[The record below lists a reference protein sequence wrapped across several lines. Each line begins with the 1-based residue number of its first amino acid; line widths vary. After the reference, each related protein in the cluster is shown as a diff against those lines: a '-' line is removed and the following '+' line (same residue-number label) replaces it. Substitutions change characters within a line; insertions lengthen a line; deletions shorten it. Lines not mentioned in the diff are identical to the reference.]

1 VVMSN
6 GEVVQVGTPEAL
18 FERPAHTFVGHFI
31 GSPGMNLLPCAVEG
45 REAVLP
51 GGHRV
56 ALPRAYPALAGR
68 VELGVRPEFA
78 AVSREGGLP
87 VTLRRV
93 EDLGRRR
100 IARVELAGLPFAATL
115 PEGVPVPTEPRLT
128 LDPARLHI
136 YADGRL
142 AVGEA

>member
-1 VVMSN
+1 MSE
-6 GEVVQVGTPEAL
+6 GEVVQIGTPEAL
-18 FERPAHTFVGHFI
+18 FEHPAHTFVGHFI

-45 REAVLP
+45 REAALP
-51 GGHRV
+51 GGYRI

-68 VELGVRPEFA
+68 VELGIRPEFA
-78 AVSREGGLP
+78 VVSRDSGLP

-100 IARVELAGLPFAATL
+100 IARVELGGVPLAATL
-115 PEGVPVPTEPRLT
+115 PEDVPVPAEPRLA

-142 AVGEA
+142 AEGGA